1 MKRKTYIA
9 LFLSIFFFL
18 CVLAV
23 FVAADKKFEKSE
35 QTIRLGME
43 LRSAKVQQLEE
54 EKNRIIEELTA
65 VNEDLKRQSVLN
77 HRLQIQADSAALLK
91 DAIIR
96 NQQLLI
102 KKNNEKIDSLTAVIV
117 QFRQS
122 DI

>member
-35 QTIRLGME
+35 QSIRLGME
-43 LRSAKVQQLEE
+43 LRSAKVQQLEA

>member
-1 MKRKTYIA
+1 MKRNTYIA
-9 LFLSIFFFL
+9 LFLCLFFFL
-18 CVLAV
+18 GVLAV
-23 FVAADKKFEKSE
+23 FIAADKRFEKSG

-43 LRSAKVQQLEE
+43 LKSNKVKQLEQ
-54 EKNRIIEELTA
+54 EKNNIIEELMA